1 VSLLGIGKNRLAR
14 AEAGTPDLR
23 CGTQERAASA
33 AADSVRAFF
42 HNAYTKLGECL
53 PDKFVR
59 RGRAKKQSKTK
70 DKNDDS
76 SDDWEVHSCEDDDAD
91 LREWLEK
98 SSDTAVHN
106 ACVNNATLAKRWLP
120 PGNLAEMYDHYQVV
134 QSMLDAHAASS
145 LVCSIHI
152 YFISSN
158 AFRIAFTIMYLNI
171 HHISQVP
178 TH

>member
-1 VSLLGIGKNRLAR
+1 MSLLGIGKKRLAR

-70 DKNDDS
+70 ENKNNDDS
-76 SDDWEVHSCEDDDAD
+76 SDDWEVHSCEDDAD

-98 SSDTAVHN
+98 PSDTAAHN
-106 ACVNNATLAKRWLP
+106 ACVNHATLAKRWLP

-145 LVCSIHI
+145 LVSSIHI

-158 AFRIAFTIMYLNI
+158 AFFAFTIMYLNI
-171 HHISQVP
+171 NHTRQG
-178 TH
+178 